1 MNLLKFGSATL
12 ILFSIALCTYAG
24 VFIHLSSQNPTRAP
38 APFTTCL
45 DNCTMNL
52 EYRVSEPFQ
61 RTVVQNTLNQIFT
74 SYIEEDVGY
83 YVSCSDK
90 RCRLWVYVNMP
101 AKLDPILH
109 RLENEVTPLL
119 DTDSHYHI
127 DNEDNERYSL
137 YTYSPKH
144 STNAP

>member
-1 MNLLKFGSATL
+1 MLKFRTAALIVFSVTL
-12 ILFSIALCTYAG
+12 CAYAG
-24 VFIHLSSQNPTRAP
+24 IFIHFSSQNPTRAP
-38 APFTTCL
+38 APFTACL

-52 EYRVSEPFQ
+52 EYRVSKNYH
-61 RTVVQNTLNQIFT
+61 RTMVKNTLNQIFT
-74 SYIEEDVGY
+74 SYVEADVGY
-83 YVSCSDK
+83 YLDCHEKS
-90 RCRLWVYVNMP
+90 CRLWVYVNTP
-101 AKLDPILH
+101 SKLEPILY
-109 RLENEVTPLL
+109 RLENELSPIL